1 MHTAFVQ
8 IRRWANK
15 RYVMCVCVLVP
26 CAYWCVFV
34 CVSIYI
40 MCMRDWWDENQYL
53 FVKYEPVVCAQ
64 IAGPYTYRLPI
75 SQQFGVSRLLLALT
89 FSAKH
94 FIITVFFLLTVCRF
108 NNTVR
113 FVLNI
118 LFPENVLRKYK
129 ILAHRPKTGN
139 ICNCKN
145 IIIKM
150 YCIINIF
157 FSHFLTNIIIICYRQ
172 LILSHYSQTI
182 F

>member
-1 MHTAFVQ
+1 
-8 IRRWANK
+8 
-15 RYVMCVCVLVP
+15 MCVCVLVP

-118 LFPENVLRKYK
+118 FISRKMFYENIKYWLTARKQVISAIVKTLSLKYIVL
-129 ILAHRPKTGN
+129 
-139 ICNCKN
+139 
-145 IIIKM
+145 
-150 YCIINIF
+150 
-157 FSHFLTNIIIICYRQ
+157 
-172 LILSHYSQTI
+172 
-182 F
+182 